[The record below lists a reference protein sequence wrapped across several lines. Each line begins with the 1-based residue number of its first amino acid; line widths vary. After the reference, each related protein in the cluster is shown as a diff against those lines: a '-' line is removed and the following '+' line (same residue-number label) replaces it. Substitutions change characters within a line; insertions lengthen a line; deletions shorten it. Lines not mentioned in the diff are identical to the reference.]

1 MTTKKTTTSGTGS
14 SPADDSSLESLDTAK
29 STSGRIPDALLAELP
44 KTDLHCHLDG
54 SLRLE
59 TLIELARERDVKL
72 PSYTPEGLRELVF
85 KPQYRDLPD
94 YLHGFAYTCAVL
106 TDAEALE
113 RTAYELGVDCLA
125 EGVCYL
131 EVRFAPHLHAR
142 PDLPVSAVLQ
152 AVDRGLDRARRE
164 HERTEAVR
172 NGSRP
177 PFRYGIITCAM
188 RMFTE
193 GFAPYFRDLLSV
205 LGTWPVKDVYGAA
218 SLSLA
223 RAVVDARDR
232 LGLPVVGF
240 DLAGA
245 ESGHP
250 ASDHREAYQFCHS
263 HFLKKTVHAGE
274 AYGPESVFQAITK
287 LHADRIGHGT
297 HLYDSEMVQSDED
310 DPHRYVRQ
318 LSQYIADRRILL
330 EVCIT
335 SNMQTMPDLRRVEE
349 HPFGRMVEDRLSV
362 SLCTDNRLVSD
373 TTVTRELRLATD
385 AFNINAAELRR
396 VILHGFKRSF
406 YPGSYRDKRNYVRQ
420 VIDVYDRIAARHGLP
435 TVDRAQH
442 S

>member
-1 MTTKKTTTSGTGS
+1 MFS
-14 SPADDSSLESLDTAK
+14 DD
-29 STSGRIPDALLAELP
+29 LLQSLP

-59 TLIELARERDVKL
+59 TLIELAKEHGVQL

-85 KPQYRDLPD
+85 KKQYRDLPD

-106 TDAEALE
+106 RDAESLE
-113 RTAYELGVDCLA
+113 RTAYELAKDCLA

-131 EVRFAPHLHAR
+131 EVRFAPQLHAR
-142 PDLPVSAVLQ
+142 EDFTVVEVLA

-164 HERTEAVR
+164 DEATEVVR
-172 NGSRP
+172 EGKRP
-177 PFRYGIITCAM
+177 PFRYGIVACAM
-188 RMFTE
+188 RMFTG
-193 GFAPYFRDLLSV
+193 GFGPYFHDLLQV
-205 LGTWPVKDVYGAA
+205 LGHWPVKEVYSAA
-218 SLSLA
+218 SLTLA
-223 RAVVDARDR
+223 RTVVDARDR
-232 LGLPVVGF
+232 LGLPIVAF

-245 ESGHP
+245 EAGHP
-250 ASDHREAYQFCHS
+250 ASDHMKAYNFCHK

-274 AYGPESVFQAITK
+274 AYGPESIFQAITK

-297 HLYDSEMVQSDED
+297 HLYGVDMVQVDE

-349 HPFGRMVEDRLSV
+349 HPFRRMVEERLSV

-373 TTVTRELRLATD
+373 TTVSNELRLAVD
-385 AFNINAAELRR
+385 AFNMSPSELRR

-406 YPGSYRDKRNYVRQ
+406 FPGSYREKREYVRK
-420 VIDVYDRIAARHGLP
+420 VIDCYDAVASQHGLP
-435 TVDRAQH
+435 AVGRAEG
-442 S
+442 